1 MVIIV
6 TKIRRPLKKC
16 LKKRS
21 KGMEYKR
28 ILAVG
33 DIHGMYDKLIAL
45 MEKVKFDP
53 EDDMLIFLGDYIDRG
68 PQSLEC
74 LDYVMNLY
82 KQYPERVIPLLGNHE
97 AMCINYYEY
106 EARKRSL
113 MDNFGKQMVLVWLDN
128 GGKDTYKQFKTLKC
142 PELQKRLR
150 WMQMLSNHYQ
160 VGDYYFCHAG
170 IQPYIPLKK
179 QRESDLLWMREGFFD
194 LYDGSNVR
202 IVVGHTPTLVLKK
215 KHWMDSD
222 TPPTTPQFL
231 DNNII
236 LCDTGACMDG
246 GKLSCVDVLSRNFW
260 QA

>member
-1 MVIIV
+1 MQ
-6 TKIRRPLKKC
+6 
-16 LKKRS
+16 
-21 KGMEYKR
+21 YKR

-33 DIHGMYDKLIAL
+33 DIHGMYGKLIAL

-53 EDDMLIFLGDYIDRG
+53 AQDLLIFLGDYIDRG

-82 KQYPERVIPLLGNHE
+82 KQHPECVIPLLGNHE

-106 EARKRSL
+106 ENHRRSL

-128 GGKDTYKQFKTLKC
+128 GGVDTHRQFKKLKKY
-142 PELQKRLR
+142 ELQKRLR
-150 WMQMLSNHYQ
+150 WMRMLSNHYQ
-160 VGDYYFCHAG
+160 IGDYYFCHAG

-179 QRESDLLWMREGFFD
+179 QRESDLLWMREGFFE
-194 LYDGSNVR
+194 LYDGR
-202 IVVGHTPTLVLKK
+202 EGTIVVGHTPTQYLMK
-215 KHWMDSD
+215 KHWKDSD
-222 TPPTTPQFL
+222 TPPTTPQFW

-236 LCDTGACMDG
+236 LCDTGAFLEG
-246 GKLSCVDVLSRNFW
+246 GKLSCVDVLSHQFW